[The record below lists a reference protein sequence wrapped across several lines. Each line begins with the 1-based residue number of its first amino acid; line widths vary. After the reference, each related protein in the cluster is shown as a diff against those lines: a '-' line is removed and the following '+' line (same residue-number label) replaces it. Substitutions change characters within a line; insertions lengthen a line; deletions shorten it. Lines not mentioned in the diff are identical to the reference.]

1 LQYILLTNQ
10 ANYIEGGI
18 GSPVYYAMANGT
30 LVSFVQRLFYS
41 TRFDKENEGEPK
53 EAKVLDKIHIEK
65 YCKAKETEKIISYSG
80 EEGLDY
86 ITQELI
92 DINYWEIASTYLA
105 KAIDELDFK
114 QVREEQEI
122 SDEYGR

>member
-1 LQYILLTNQ
+1 MN
-10 ANYIEGGI
+10 
-18 GSPVYYAMANGT
+18 GSE
-30 LVSFVQRLFYS
+30 SKFK
-41 TRFDKENEGEPK
+41 RFLNTEDYLEPT
-53 EAKVLDKIHIEK
+53 V
-65 YCKAKETEKIISYSG
+65 EKIISYSG

-92 DINYWEIASTYLA
+92 DINYWKIASTCLA